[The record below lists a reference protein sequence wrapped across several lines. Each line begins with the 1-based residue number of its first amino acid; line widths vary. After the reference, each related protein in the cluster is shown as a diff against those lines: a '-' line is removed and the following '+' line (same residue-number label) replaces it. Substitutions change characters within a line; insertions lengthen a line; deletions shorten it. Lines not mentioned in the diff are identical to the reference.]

1 MSCLAFIREIWQLK
15 KTGVKEELL
24 RGSEVEI
31 PLKHEKENKMEE
43 IKLNGQYKKEDGKR
57 IMRLINEIKLRSMRL
72 AKIVDEIDMPIIAN
86 IMAMRLCQY
95 AAEKEVERSAKEV
108 GGLEDKFLQAL
119 MIAER
124 DNTLMTIEGF
134 LETVA
139 ADFDRIV
146 IQNKDGEILYYGDRR
161 AGTPEK
167 FENACVDHVDFNED
181 CEVVITLA
189 REK

>member
-1 MSCLAFIREIWQLK
+1 
-15 KTGVKEELL
+15 
-24 RGSEVEI
+24 
-31 PLKHEKENKMEE
+31 MEE
-43 IKLNGQYKKEDGKR
+43 IKLNGQYEKEDGKR

-124 DNTLMTIEGF
+124 DNTLMTVEKF
-134 LETVA
+134 LGAVEDV
-139 ADFDRIV
+139 DFVVFDRIV
-146 IQNKDGEILYYGDRR
+146 IQNKDGEILYYGDRS
-161 AGTPEK
+161 AGIPEK
-167 FENACVDHVDFNED
+167 FENACVDRANLNENR
-181 CEVVITLA
+181 EVVITLA
-189 REK
+189 EKK

>member
-1 MSCLAFIREIWQLK
+1 
-15 KTGVKEELL
+15 
-24 RGSEVEI
+24 
-31 PLKHEKENKMEE
+31 MEE

-124 DNTLMTIEGF
+124 DNTLMTVEEF
-134 LETVA
+134 FETA
-139 ADFDRIV
+139 EAEDTYFDRIT
-146 IQNKDGEILYYGDRR
+146 IQNEDGMIRYYGDRS
-161 AGTPEK
+161 AGIPEEFK
-167 FENACVDHVDFNED
+167 NAHVDHTDLTED
-181 CEVVITLA
+181 WEVVITLA
-189 REK
+189 R

>member
-1 MSCLAFIREIWQLK
+1 
-15 KTGVKEELL
+15 
-24 RGSEVEI
+24 
-31 PLKHEKENKMEE
+31 MEE
-43 IKLNGQYKKEDGKR
+43 IKLNGQYEKEDGKR

-119 MIAER
+119 MLVER

-134 LETVA
+134 LETVQ

-146 IQNKDGEILYYGDRR
+146 IQKKDGEILYYGDIS
-161 AGTPEK
+161 AGIPEK
-167 FENACVDHVDFNED
+167 FKNACVGHTDLNED
-181 CEVVITLA
+181 LEVVITLA
-189 REK
+189 R

>member
-1 MSCLAFIREIWQLK
+1 
-15 KTGVKEELL
+15 
-24 RGSEVEI
+24 
-31 PLKHEKENKMEE
+31 MEE

-124 DNTLMTIEGF
+124 DNTLTTVEEVGDQSKTKTTSIGSSFRTKMAKFCIT
-134 LETVA
+134 ET
-139 ADFDRIV
+139 
-146 IQNKDGEILYYGDRR
+146 
-161 AGTPEK
+161 
-167 FENACVDHVDFNED
+167 
-181 CEVVITLA
+181 EVQASQKISRTHA
-189 REK
+189 

>member
-1 MSCLAFIREIWQLK
+1 
-15 KTGVKEELL
+15 
-24 RGSEVEI
+24 
-31 PLKHEKENKMEE
+31 MEE

-119 MIAER
+119 MLAER
-124 DNTLMTIEGF
+124 DNTLT
-134 LETVA
+134 TVEEVWGSVEDE
-139 ADFDRIV
+139 DFDSFS
-146 IQNKDGEILYYGDRR
+146 IQNKDGFILYY
-161 AGTPEK
+161 AGRSAGIPEK
-167 FENACVDHVDFNED
+167 FKNAHVDHTSFNEYRD
-181 CEVVITLA
+181 LVITLA
-189 REK
+189 EKK

>member
-1 MSCLAFIREIWQLK
+1 
-15 KTGVKEELL
+15 
-24 RGSEVEI
+24 
-31 PLKHEKENKMEE
+31 MEE

-108 GGLEDKFLQAL
+108 GGLEDKFIQAL

-124 DNTLMTIEGF
+124 DNTLT
-134 LETVA
+134 TVEEVWGSVE
-139 ADFDRIV
+139 DEDYFDRIV
-146 IQNKDGEILYYGDRR
+146 IQNKDGEILYYGDRSS
-161 AGTPEK
+161 GIPEK
-167 FENACVDHVDFNED
+167 FENACVDHAGLSED
-181 CEVVITLA
+181 REVVITLVG
-189 REK
+189 EK